1 MSRETFCQL
10 TAGDVNVLM
19 SMLEHETNHSGP
31 FMILL
36 REKLNHSSVFFRE
49 DIPANVVTLDTQF
62 VYTVNGARTGPHVLV
77 RSAADKLPRFAIS
90 VRTMRGL
97 ALLGL
102 AVGEK
107 TEILGEEGWPETLSV
122 ERIVFQ
128 PEADALL
135 NGTSSKPIE
144 PVDLAPQVINFQPR
158 PRKTIVVNDDDPG
171 PSAA

>member
-19 SMLEHETNHSGP
+19 SMLEHETNCSEP
-31 FMILL
+31 FMTLL

-49 DIPANVVTLDTQF
+49 DIPANVVTLDTQV

-77 RSAADKLPRFAIS
+77 RSAADKLARFAIS

-107 TEILGEEGWPETLSV
+107 TEILGEEERPETLSV

-158 PRKTIVVNDDDPG
+158 PRKTVVENDDDPG